1 LWRSWRAS
9 TVFAR
14 SDVWAPYVVSLRA
27 WALCGLYQP
36 LVAGTTEEDDYLS
49 DLALHA
55 RYLRAHVEFDVGG
68 NHLVK
73 NLKALA
79 GLAVFLGDEPL
90 LAFAVRHL
98 YQQVQVQV
106 LADGGHFERSPSYHC
121 QVLGDLMDADALL
134 DAVGRPAAAWL
145 RGAIESM
152 RGWLGAMLMP
162 DGGVPLLNDCVPVPA
177 ERLALLKPADAP
189 PGRLTV
195 LQPSGYVVCR
205 PDDRLH
211 LLADVGPPCPPEL
224 PAHAHAD
231 CLSFELAVDGRR
243 IITDT
248 GTSTYEAGPERI
260 YERSTAAH
268 STVVVNGEDQTEVWD
283 RFRAARRARS
293 TLHEAAEEADSVRLT
308 ASHDGYQ
315 RLPGKARHTRSW
327 YCAPGQIT
335 VRDEVAANMPVDV
348 CARFHLASDINAAY
362 GQGGVQAGPLLVS
375 SEAGDVQVVE
385 ADSEW
390 MAAGFGRRLPK
401 RVLQVRGRGLHA
413 LVTTHL
419 TAQNQRAAAAAAK
432 EG

>member
-1 LWRSWRAS
+1 
-9 TVFAR
+9 VAR
-14 SDVWAPYVVSLRA
+14 TAD
-27 WALCGLYQP
+27 
-36 LVAGTTEEDDYLS
+36 EDDYLS
-49 DLALHA
+49 DLALHT
-55 RYLRAHVEFDVGG
+55 RYLQAHIEIDVGG
-68 NHLVK
+68 NHLIK

-79 GLAVFLGDEPL
+79 GLAVFLNNEPL
-90 LAFAVRHL
+90 LTFAVRRL
-98 YQQVQVQV
+98 YRQVHIQV
-106 LADGGHFERSPSYHC
+106 LADGGHFERSPYYHC
-121 QVLGDLMDADALL
+121 QVLGDLIDLEALL
-134 DAVGRPAAAWL
+134 DAIGRPPAGWL

-177 ERLALLKPADAP
+177 DRLTLLKPADTP
-189 PGRLTV
+189 PGRLIV

-231 CLSFELAVDGRR
+231 CLTFELAVDSQR

-248 GTSTYEAGPERI
+248 GTSTYEAGRQRK
-260 YERSTAAH
+260 YERSSAAH
-268 STVVVNGEDQTEVWD
+268 STVTVNGEDQTEVWD
-283 RFRAARRARS
+283 RFRAARLAQA
-293 TLHEAAEEADSVRLT
+293 TVHEATEEDGSIRLT
-308 ASHDGYQ
+308 ASHDGYK
-315 RLPGKARHTRSW
+315 RLPGKPRHTRVW

-335 VRDEVAANMPVDV
+335 VMDEVAANIPVDV

-385 ADSEW
+385 ADGEW